1 MFISAKKRKQLDE
14 EGQESN
20 AHNENGESRPK
31 KSKEIASVDQMREV
45 VKIKAALDSAHESKR
60 SKKRKKYNEKIEKSI
75 NIRADKKFLD
85 DIASY
90 LTTWEND
97 KDSWK
102 FQKVKQMFI
111 QNNVF
116 NEKIIVDD
124 IWHTTLSYLGSSR
137 GKAKELLKENAQ
149 KVIEK
154 VDGDF
159 EKSQDKELLKQKSY
173 TRARELLQMLE

>member
-1 MFISAKKRKQLDE
+1 
-14 EGQESN
+14 
-20 AHNENGESRPK
+20 
-31 KSKEIASVDQMREV
+31 MREV
-45 VKIKAALDSAHESKR
+45 VKIKAALESAHESKR
-60 SKKRKKYNEKIEKSI
+60 SKKRKKHHEKIEKSI
-75 NIRADKKFLD
+75 NIRADKKFHD
-85 DIASY
+85 EIITY
-90 LTTWEND
+90 LTTWKSD

-124 IWHTTLSYLGSSR
+124 IWHTTLDYLSSSQ
-137 GKAKELLKENAQ
+137 GKSKEVLKENAK

-154 VDGDF
+154 VDADY
-159 EKSQDKELLKQKSY
+159 EKSQDKELLNQKSY

>member
-1 MFISAKKRKQLDE
+1 MDE
-14 EGQESN
+14 DGQE
-20 AHNENGESRPK
+20 HTENGESRPK
-31 KSKEIASVDQMREV
+31 KELASVDQMREV
-45 VKIKAALDSAHESKR
+45 VKIKAALESAHESKR

-85 DIASY
+85 DITAY
-90 LTTWEND
+90 LTTWETD

-116 NEKIIVDD
+116 NDAIIVDD

-154 VDGDF
+154 VDGEF
-159 EKSQDKELLKQKSY
+159 EKNQDKELLNQKSY
-173 TRARELLQMLE
+173 IRARELLQMLE